1 VQFNCSKDGVPVNEL
16 RPANNILGLGLDCDD
31 LGLNHQVTDT
41 IFDRQ
46 QQDRGSNPGSVTCLN
61 F

>member
-1 VQFNCSKDGVPVNEL
+1 MQFNCSKDGVPVND
-16 RPANNILGLGLDCDD
+16 NILGLGLDCDD

>member
-1 VQFNCSKDGVPVNEL
+1 MLAGSEFHVC
-16 RPANNILGLGLDCDD
+16 GLGLDCDD